1 MEREERER
9 ERERVCRTTIGVR
22 GRGGEDPAMEEER
35 AKEECGP
42 DGGSRVW
49 RLRPGG
55 RHGSRAL

>member
-42 DGGSRVW
+42 DGGSR
-49 RLRPGG
+49 
-55 RHGSRAL
+55 AL